1 MRKLLVWA
9 ALALVSAATLFTPA
23 GEAPAQSL
31 PVLAAELPPPVA
43 NDAVWR
49 PAANLR
55 WQLQFATS
63 PVDTSVEAD
72 VYKID
77 LFDNPAEDIEALK
90 KRNKKV
96 VCYLNAGAW
105 EKWRPD
111 ARQFPAAAMGRAYE
125 GWPGERWLDIRRI
138 D

>member
-1 MRKLLVWA
+1 MRKLLLRAV
-9 ALALVSAATLFTPA
+9 LALVSASALFTLA
-23 GEAPAQSL
+23 AEAPAQSL
-31 PVLAAELPPPVA
+31 HGFATELPPPVA
-43 NDAVWR
+43 NDAVWH
-49 PAANLR
+49 PATNLR
-55 WQLQFATS
+55 WQLQFATA

-77 LFDNPAEDIEALK
+77 LFDNPAQDIEALK

-111 ARQFPAAAMGRAYE
+111 ARQFPAAAMG
-125 GWPGERWLDIRRI
+125 
-138 D
+138 